1 MNVTPIHKK
10 CANFVWHK
18 PLGMPENMTTEQ
30 SKDPLSTSIHH
41 NTYPVMGM
49 TCAACAVSLERYLGS
64 QTGVEKVVV
73 SYPNQSVYV
82 GFNTEKI
89 TETRLAEA
97 AKEIGYELLLGDS
110 AKDGTKAA
118 LRAALT
124 LQKLKSK
131 LLVAA
136 LCTAP
141 IFTLSMF
148 FMNRLPHEGLIQL
161 LLSLPV
167 ILFAGRNFYTS
178 AIKKLK
184 HNQTNMDTLVAI
196 STATAFL
203 YSTYQVAL
211 YYLQT
216 PNHQHSQQHPHYY
229 FESATVIITLI
240 LLGKYLEERAKN
252 RSVHAINEL
261 LSLQPSHATV
271 VRNNQEISIPSNE
284 ILLGDFVIIKPGERI
299 PVDGKVRSGDSHIDE
314 STITGEPLP
323 AAKTKGSQVFAGT
336 INQQGTLKILA
347 QKVGSQTLLSQ
358 IVARVEQALGSKPQI
373 QHLAD
378 RISSVFVPT
387 VVILAVAS
395 ALFWTFFP
403 LNTPTGFALTTFIN
417 VLIIA
422 CPCALGLATPTAL
435 TVGIGKGAKQGILVK
450 DAQALELASKL
461 TDIVFDKTG
470 TLTQGKPTVER
481 LHLFATPELSDTHIL
496 QRLFALEKQS
506 EHPLAQAVVTHLSQ
520 QPVEPLEIQQFQN
533 IPGKGLVAECQQQPL
548 MLGSWDWISN
558 NSHLSISSHQKDI
571 AQDLLNQAQTV
582 VALSTQTELLALV
595 GLSDTIKK
603 EAKTTVSALQQ
614 QGYRVH
620 MLTGDNPQTAQK
632 IAAQLGINSVIAQ
645 ALPNTKFD
653 FIRQLQSQNRIVAMV
668 GDGINDAQA
677 LAQAD
682 VSFAMGTG
690 TAVAMESAG
699 VTLTGGQ
706 ISQIPQAIVLSKQT
720 LKTIHMNLLW
730 AFGYNVLAI
739 PLAMGVFLPFG
750 GFTLNPMIAGAAMS
764 FSSISVVLNSLW
776 LSKRK

>member
-10 CANFVWHK
+10 YANFVRNK

-30 SKDPLSTSIHH
+30 SKDLRSTPIHH

-89 TETRLAEA
+89 TEARLAEA

-178 AIKKLK
+178 ALKKLK
-184 HNQTNMDTLVAI
+184 HKQTNMDTLVAI

-203 YSTYQVAL
+203 YSAYQVAI

-216 PNHQHSQQHPHYY
+216 PNHQHSQHHPHYY

-252 RSVHAINEL
+252 RSAHAINEL

-314 STITGEPLP
+314 SAITGEPLP

-378 RISSVFVPT
+378 RISSLFVPT

-395 ALFWTFFP
+395 ALFWTLFP

-450 DAQALELASKL
+450 DAQALEKAAKI

-506 EHPLAQAVVTHLSQ
+506 EHPLALAVVTHLSQ
-520 QPVEPLEIQQFQN
+520 QPIEPLEIQQFQN
-533 IPGKGLVAECQQQPL
+533 MPGKGLVAECQQQPL

-558 NSHLSISSHQKDI
+558 NSHLSIGRHQADI

-595 GLSDTIKK
+595 GLSDAIKD
-603 EAKTTVSALQQ
+603 EAISTVSALQKE
-614 QGYRVH
+614 GFRVH

-653 FIRQLQSQNRIVAMV
+653 FIRQLQSQNRIVAMA

-720 LKTIHMNLLW
+720 LRTIHMNLLW

-739 PLAMGVFLPFG
+739 PLAMGVFYPTQGLM
-750 GFTLNPMIAGAAMS
+750 LNPMIAGAAMS

-776 LSKRK
+776 LSKRN

>member
-1 MNVTPIHKK
+1 
-10 CANFVWHK
+10 
-18 PLGMPENMTTEQ
+18 
-30 SKDPLSTSIHH
+30 
-41 NTYPVMGM
+41 
-49 TCAACAVSLERYLGS
+49 
-64 QTGVEKVVV
+64 
-73 SYPNQSVYV
+73 
-82 GFNTEKI
+82 
-89 TETRLAEA
+89 
-97 AKEIGYELLLGDS
+97 
-110 AKDGTKAA
+110 
-118 LRAALT
+118 
-124 LQKLKSK
+124 
-131 LLVAA
+131 
-136 LCTAP
+136 
-141 IFTLSMF
+141 
-148 FMNRLPHEGLIQL
+148 
-161 LLSLPV
+161 
-167 ILFAGRNFYTS
+167 
-178 AIKKLK
+178 
-184 HNQTNMDTLVAI
+184 
-196 STATAFL
+196 
-203 YSTYQVAL
+203 
-211 YYLQT
+211 
-216 PNHQHSQQHPHYY
+216 
-229 FESATVIITLI
+229 
-240 LLGKYLEERAKN
+240 
-252 RSVHAINEL
+252 
-261 LSLQPSHATV
+261 
-271 VRNNQEISIPSNE
+271 
-284 ILLGDFVIIKPGERI
+284 
-299 PVDGKVRSGDSHIDE
+299 
-314 STITGEPLP
+314 
-323 AAKTKGSQVFAGT
+323 
-336 INQQGTLKILA
+336 
-347 QKVGSQTLLSQ
+347 QTLLSQ

-435 TVGIGKGAKQGILVK
+435 TVGIGTGAKQGILVK
-450 DAQALELASKL
+450 DAQALEKAAKI

-520 QPVEPLEIQQFQN
+520 QPIEPLEIQQFQN
-533 IPGKGLVAECQQQPL
+533 MPGKGLVAECQQKPL

-558 NSHLSISSHQKDI
+558 NSHLSIGRHQADI

-595 GLSDTIKK
+595 GLSDAIKE
-603 EAKTTVSALQQ
+603 EAISTVSSLQKE
-614 QGYRVH
+614 GFRVH
-620 MLTGDNPQTAQK
+620 MLTGDNPQTAHK

-739 PLAMGVFLPFG
+739 PLAMGVFYPTQGLM
-750 GFTLNPMIAGAAMS
+750 LNPMIAGAAMS

-776 LSKRK
+776 LSKRN

>member
-1 MNVTPIHKK
+1 
-10 CANFVWHK
+10 
-18 PLGMPENMTTEQ
+18 MTTEQ
-30 SKDPLSTSIHH
+30 SNDQLPTPIHH
-41 NTYPVMGM
+41 NTYPVLGM
-49 TCAACAVSLERYLGS
+49 TCAACAVSLESYLGS

-73 SYPNQSVYV
+73 SYPNQSVFV
-82 GFNTEKI
+82 GFNNEII
-89 TETRLAEA
+89 TEVRLAEA

-110 AKDGTKAA
+110 AKSSNSAA
-118 LRAALT
+118 LRAAQT
-124 LQKLKSK
+124 LQQLKTK

-148 FMNRLPHEGLIQL
+148 FMNRIPHEGLIQL

-167 ILFAGRNFYTS
+167 ILFAGRHFYTS
-178 AIKKLK
+178 AVKKLK
-184 HNQTNMDTLVAI
+184 HKQSNMDTLVAI

-203 YSTYQVAL
+203 YSAYQVIAH
-211 YYLQT
+211 YLPT
-216 PNHQHSQQHPHYY
+216 PKHHNQHHPHYY

-252 RSVHAINEL
+252 RSTQAINDL

-271 VRNNQEISIPSNE
+271 IRNNQEISIPSSE

-299 PVDGKVRSGDSHIDE
+299 PIDGKVRSGDSHIDE
-314 STITGEPLP
+314 SAITGEPIP

-387 VVILAVAS
+387 VVILAIAS
-395 ALFWTFFP
+395 ALFWIVYP
-403 LNTPTGFALTTFIN
+403 SPTPEGFALTTFIN

-435 TVGIGKGAKQGILVK
+435 TVGIGKGAKLGILVK
-450 DAQALELASKL
+450 DAQALEKAGQL

-470 TLTQGKPTVER
+470 TLTQGKPVVEA
-481 LHLFATPELSDTHIL
+481 LHTFPTETFTDNQIVQVLFT
-496 QRLFALEKQS
+496 LEKQS
-506 EHPLAQAVVTHLSQ
+506 EHPLALAVVSHLLNLQ
-520 QPVEPLEIQQFQN
+520 LQPLQIQDFQN
-533 IPGKGLVAECQQQPL
+533 LPGHGISANIEKQRFT
-548 MLGSWDWISN
+548 LGSWTWISAELN
-558 NSHLSISSHQKDI
+558 HPLPDANPVISSVTLQQKHI
-571 AQDLLNQAQTV
+571 AQDLLSQAQTV
-582 VALSTQTELLALV
+582 IALCYETQILAIL
-595 GLSDTIKK
+595 GIADPLKE
-603 EAKTTVSALQQ
+603 EAKPTVNALQKE
-614 QGYRVH
+614 GFRVH
-620 MLTGDNPQTAQK
+620 LLTGDNPQTAQK
-632 IAAQLGINSVIAQ
+632 IAAQLGINNVIAQ
-645 ALPNTKFD
+645 ALPNTKLEY
-653 FIRQLQSQNRIVAMV
+653 IKQLQTQNRIVAMV

-690 TAVAMESAG
+690 TDLAMESAG

-706 ISQIPQAIVLSKQT
+706 ISQIPQAMTLSRQT
-720 LKTIHMNLLW
+720 LRTIHMNLVW
-730 AFGYNVLAI
+730 AFGYNLLAI
-739 PLAMGVFLPFG
+739 PLAMGVFYPFNG
-750 GFTLNPMIAGAAMS
+750 LMLNPMIAGAAMS

>member
-1 MNVTPIHKK
+1 
-10 CANFVWHK
+10 
-18 PLGMPENMTTEQ
+18 MTTEQ
-30 SKDPLSTSIHH
+30 SKDPLSTPIHH

-64 QTGVEKVVV
+64 QTGIEKVVV
-73 SYPNQSVYV
+73 SYPNQSVFV
-82 GFNTEKI
+82 GFNIEKI
-89 TETRLAEA
+89 TEVRLAEA

-161 LLSLPV
+161 VLSLPV

-178 AIKKLK
+178 AVKKLK
-184 HNQTNMDTLVAI
+184 HKQTNMDTLVAI

-203 YSTYQVAL
+203 YSAYQVAL

-216 PNHQHSQQHPHYY
+216 PNHQHNQHHPHYY

-252 RSVHAINEL
+252 RSAQAINDL

-271 VRNNQEISIPSNE
+271 VRNNQEISIPSSE

-299 PVDGKVRSGDSHIDE
+299 PIDGKVRSGDSHIDE
-314 STITGEPLP
+314 SAITGEPLP
-323 AAKTKGSQVFAGT
+323 TAKTKGSQVFAGT

-395 ALFWTFFP
+395 ALFWTLFP
-403 LNTPTGFALTTFIN
+403 LNSPTGFALTTFIN

-470 TLTQGKPTVER
+470 TLTQGKPEVEA
-481 LHLFATPELSDTHIL
+481 LHTFPDGETLETNIL
-496 QRLFALEKQS
+496 EVLYTLEKQS
-506 EHPLAQAVVTHLSQ
+506 EHPLAQAIINHLSAMNIV
-520 QPVEPLEIQQFQN
+520 PTPIQQFTN
-533 IPGKGLVAECQQQPL
+533 LPGKGITAEL
-548 MLGSWDWISN
+548 LGSTYKLGSWDWIN
-558 NSHLSISSHQKDI
+558 AELASHGSPEHRAI
-571 AQDLLNQAQTV
+571 AEDLLNQAQTV
-582 VALSTQTELLALV
+582 IALCNESRLLAIL
-595 GLSDTIKK
+595 GISDTIKK

-720 LKTIHMNLLW
+720 LRTIHMNLLW

>member
-1 MNVTPIHKK
+1 
-10 CANFVWHK
+10 
-18 PLGMPENMTTEQ
+18 MPENMTTEQ
-30 SKDPLSTSIHH
+30 SKDPLSTPIHH

-89 TETRLAEA
+89 TEARLAEA

-167 ILFAGRNFYTS
+167 ILFAGRSFYTS
-178 AIKKLK
+178 ALKKLK
-184 HNQTNMDTLVAI
+184 HKQTNMDTLVAI

-203 YSTYQVAL
+203 YSTYQVAI

-216 PNHQHSQQHPHYY
+216 PNHQHNQHHPHYY

-252 RSVHAINEL
+252 RSANAINEL
-261 LSLQPSHATV
+261 LSLQPAHATV

-314 STITGEPLP
+314 SAITGEPLP

-470 TLTQGKPTVER
+470 TLTQGKPEVEA
-481 LHLFATPELSDTHIL
+481 LHTFPDGETLESNIL
-496 QRLFALEKQS
+496 EVLYTLEKQS
-506 EHPLAQAVVTHLSQ
+506 EHPLAQAIINHLSAMNIV
-520 QPVEPLEIQQFQN
+520 PTPIQQFTN
-533 IPGKGLVAECQQQPL
+533 LPGKGITAEL
-548 MLGSWDWISN
+548 RGSTYKLGSWDWIN
-558 NSHLSISSHQKDI
+558 AELASHGSPEHRAI
-571 AQDLLNQAQTV
+571 AEDLLNQAQTV
-582 VALSTQTELLALV
+582 IALCNESRLLAIL
-595 GLSDTIKK
+595 GIADTIKK
-603 EAKTTVSALQQ
+603 EAKPTVSALQQ

-620 MLTGDNPQTAQK
+620 MLTGDNPQTAHK
-632 IAAQLGINSVIAQ
+632 IAAQLGIHSVIAQ
-645 ALPNTKFD
+645 ALPNIKFD

-739 PLAMGVFLPFG
+739 PLAMGVFYPTQGLM
-750 GFTLNPMIAGAAMS
+750 LNPMIAGAAMS

-776 LSKRK
+776 LSKRN

>member
-1 MNVTPIHKK
+1 
-10 CANFVWHK
+10 
-18 PLGMPENMTTEQ
+18 MPENMTTEQ
-30 SKDPLSTSIHH
+30 SKDPLSTPIHH

-82 GFNTEKI
+82 GFNIEKTTEV
-89 TETRLAEA
+89 RLAEA

-178 AIKKLK
+178 ALKKLK
-184 HNQTNMDTLVAI
+184 HKQTNMDTLVAI

-203 YSTYQVAL
+203 YSAYQVAL

-216 PNHQHSQQHPHYY
+216 PNHQHNQHHPHYY

-252 RSVHAINEL
+252 RSAQAINDL

-271 VRNNQEISIPSNE
+271 VRNNQEISIPSSE

-299 PVDGKVRSGDSHIDE
+299 PIDGKVRSGDSHIDE
-314 STITGEPLP
+314 SAITGEPLP
-323 AAKTKGSQVFAGT
+323 TAKTKGSQVFAGT

-395 ALFWTFFP
+395 ALFWTLFP
-403 LNTPTGFALTTFIN
+403 LNSPTGFALTTFIN

-470 TLTQGKPTVER
+470 TLTQGKPEVEA
-481 LHLFATPELSDTHIL
+481 LHTFPDGETLESNIL
-496 QRLFALEKQS
+496 EVLYTLEKQS
-506 EHPLAQAVVTHLSQ
+506 EHPLAQAIINHLSAMNIV
-520 QPVEPLEIQQFQN
+520 PTPIQQFTN
-533 IPGKGLVAECQQQPL
+533 LPGKGITAEL
-548 MLGSWDWISN
+548 RGSTYKLGSWDWIN
-558 NSHLSISSHQKDI
+558 AELASHGSPEHRAI
-571 AQDLLNQAQTV
+571 AEDLLNQAQTV
-582 VALSTQTELLALV
+582 IALCNESRLLAIL
-595 GLSDTIKK
+595 GISDTIKK
-603 EAKTTVSALQQ
+603 EAKPTVSALQQ

-720 LKTIHMNLLW
+720 LRTIHMNLLW

>member
-1 MNVTPIHKK
+1 
-10 CANFVWHK
+10 
-18 PLGMPENMTTEQ
+18 MPENMTTEQ
-30 SKDPLSTSIHH
+30 SKDPLSTPIHH

-49 TCAACAVSLERYLGS
+49 TCAACAVSLERYLVS

-73 SYPNQSVYV
+73 SYPNQSVFV
-82 GFNTEKI
+82 GFNIEKI
-89 TETRLAEA
+89 TEVRLAEA

-161 LLSLPV
+161 VLSLPV

-178 AIKKLK
+178 AINKLRHK
-184 HNQTNMDTLVAI
+184 QTNMDTLVAI

-203 YSTYQVAL
+203 YSAYQVAL

-216 PNHQHSQQHPHYY
+216 PNHQHNQHHPHYY

-252 RSVHAINEL
+252 RSAHAINEL

-271 VRNNQEISIPSNE
+271 VRNNQEISIPSSE

-299 PVDGKVRSGDSHIDE
+299 PIDGKVRSGDSHIDE
-314 STITGEPLP
+314 SAITGEPLP

-395 ALFWTFFP
+395 ALFWTLFP
-403 LNTPTGFALTTFIN
+403 LNSPTGFALTTFIN

-470 TLTQGKPTVER
+470 TLTQGKPEVEA
-481 LHLFATPELSDTHIL
+481 LHTFPDGETLEANIL
-496 QRLFALEKQS
+496 EVLYTLEKQS
-506 EHPLAQAVVTHLSQ
+506 EHPLAQAIINHLSAMNIV
-520 QPVEPLEIQQFQN
+520 PTPIQQFTN
-533 IPGKGLVAECQQQPL
+533 LSGTGITAEL
-548 MLGSWDWISN
+548 RGSTYKLGSWDWISAELAPDG
-558 NSHLSISSHQKDI
+558 STEHRAI
-571 AQDLLNQAQTV
+571 AEDLLNQAQTV
-582 VALSTQTELLALV
+582 IALCNESRLLAIL
-595 GLSDTIKK
+595 GISDTIKK

-720 LKTIHMNLLW
+720 LRTIHMNLLW

>member
-1 MNVTPIHKK
+1 
-10 CANFVWHK
+10 
-18 PLGMPENMTTEQ
+18 MPENMTTEQ
-30 SKDPLSTSIHH
+30 SKDPLSTPIHH

-82 GFNTEKI
+82 GFNIEKTTEV
-89 TETRLAEA
+89 RLAEA

-161 LLSLPV
+161 VLSLPV

-178 AIKKLK
+178 AVKKLK
-184 HNQTNMDTLVAI
+184 HKQTNMDTLVAI

-216 PNHQHSQQHPHYY
+216 PSHQHNQHHPHYY

-252 RSVHAINEL
+252 RSAQAINDL

-271 VRNNQEISIPSNE
+271 VRNNQEISIPSSE

-299 PVDGKVRSGDSHIDE
+299 PIDGKVRSGDSHIDE
-314 STITGEPLP
+314 SAITGEPLP
-323 AAKTKGSQVFAGT
+323 TAKTKGSQVFAGT

-395 ALFWTFFP
+395 ALFWTLFP
-403 LNTPTGFALTTFIN
+403 LNTPNGFALTTFIN

-450 DAQALELASKL
+450 DAQALELARKL

-470 TLTQGKPTVER
+470 TLTQGKPELEA
-481 LHLFATPELSDTHIL
+481 LHTFPDGETLESNIL
-496 QRLFALEKQS
+496 EVLYTLEKQS
-506 EHPLAQAVVTHLSQ
+506 EHPLAQAIINHLSAMSIV
-520 QPVEPLEIQQFQN
+520 PTPIQHFTN
-533 IPGKGLVAECQQQPL
+533 LPGKGITAEL
-548 MLGSWDWISN
+548 LGSTYKLGSWDWINAELAPDGSPE
-558 NSHLSISSHQKDI
+558 HRAI
-571 AQDLLNQAQTV
+571 AEDLLNQAQTV
-582 VALSTQTELLALV
+582 IALCNESRLLAIL
-595 GLSDTIKK
+595 GISDTIKK

>member
-1 MNVTPIHKK
+1 
-10 CANFVWHK
+10 
-18 PLGMPENMTTEQ
+18 MPENMTTEQ
-30 SKDPLSTSIHH
+30 SKDPLSTPIHH

-49 TCAACAVSLERYLGS
+49 TCAACAVSLERYLVS

-73 SYPNQSVYV
+73 SYPNQSVFV
-82 GFNTEKI
+82 GFNIEKI
-89 TETRLAEA
+89 TEVRLAEA

-161 LLSLPV
+161 VLSLPV

-178 AIKKLK
+178 AVKKLK
-184 HNQTNMDTLVAI
+184 HKQTNMDTLVAI

-203 YSTYQVAL
+203 YSAYQVAL

-216 PNHQHSQQHPHYY
+216 PNHQHNQHHPHYY

-240 LLGKYLEERAKN
+240 LLGKYLESA
-252 RSVHAINEL
+252 
-261 LSLQPSHATV
+261 
-271 VRNNQEISIPSNE
+271 
-284 ILLGDFVIIKPGERI
+284 
-299 PVDGKVRSGDSHIDE
+299 
-314 STITGEPLP
+314 ITGEPLP

-395 ALFWTFFP
+395 ALFWTLFP
-403 LNTPTGFALTTFIN
+403 LNSPTGFALTTFIN

-470 TLTQGKPTVER
+470 TLTQGKPEVE
-481 LHLFATPELSDTHIL
+481 
-496 QRLFALEKQS
+496 
-506 EHPLAQAVVTHLSQ
+506 
-520 QPVEPLEIQQFQN
+520 
-533 IPGKGLVAECQQQPL
+533 
-548 MLGSWDWISN
+548 
-558 NSHLSISSHQKDI
+558 
-571 AQDLLNQAQTV
+571 
-582 VALSTQTELLALV
+582 
-595 GLSDTIKK
+595 
-603 EAKTTVSALQQ
+603 ALQ
-614 QGYRVH
+614 
-620 MLTGDNPQTAQK
+620 T
-632 IAAQLGINSVIAQ
+632 S
-645 ALPNTKFD
+645 
-653 FIRQLQSQNRIVAMV
+653 
-668 GDGINDAQA
+668 
-677 LAQAD
+677 
-682 VSFAMGTG
+682 
-690 TAVAMESAG
+690 
-699 VTLTGGQ
+699 
-706 ISQIPQAIVLSKQT
+706 
-720 LKTIHMNLLW
+720 LK
-730 AFGYNVLAI
+730 
-739 PLAMGVFLPFG
+739 
-750 GFTLNPMIAGAAMS
+750 
-764 FSSISVVLNSLW
+764 SSTP
-776 LSKRK
+776 

>member
-1 MNVTPIHKK
+1 
-10 CANFVWHK
+10 
-18 PLGMPENMTTEQ
+18 MPENMTTEQ
-30 SKDPLSTSIHH
+30 SKDPLSTPIHH

-64 QTGVEKVVV
+64 QTGIEKVVV
-73 SYPNQSVYV
+73 SYPNQSVFV
-82 GFNTEKI
+82 GFNIEKI
-89 TETRLAEA
+89 TEVRLAEA

-161 LLSLPV
+161 VLSLPV

-178 AIKKLK
+178 AINKLRHK
-184 HNQTNMDTLVAI
+184 QTNMDTLVAI

-203 YSTYQVAL
+203 YSAYQVAL

-216 PNHQHSQQHPHYY
+216 PNHQHNQHHPHYY

-240 LLGKYLEERAKN
+240 LLGKYLEERAKK
-252 RSVHAINEL
+252 RSAQAINDL

-271 VRNNQEISIPSNE
+271 VRNNQEISIPSSE

-299 PVDGKVRSGDSHIDE
+299 PIDGKVRSGDSHIDE
-314 STITGEPLP
+314 SAITGEPLP
-323 AAKTKGSQVFAGT
+323 TAKTKGSQVFAGT

-395 ALFWTFFP
+395 ALFWTLFP
-403 LNTPTGFALTTFIN
+403 LNSPTGFALTTFIN

-470 TLTQGKPTVER
+470 TLTQGKPEVEA
-481 LHLFATPELSDTHIL
+481 LHTFPDGETLETNIL
-496 QRLFALEKQS
+496 EVLYTLEKQS
-506 EHPLAQAVVTHLSQ
+506 EHPLAQAIINHLSAMNIVQ
-520 QPVEPLEIQQFQN
+520 TPIQQFTN
-533 IPGKGLVAECQQQPL
+533 LPGKGITAEVRGSTYK
-548 MLGSWDWISN
+548 LGSWDWINAELAPDGSPE
-558 NSHLSISSHQKDI
+558 HRAI
-571 AQDLLNQAQTV
+571 AEDLLNQAQTV
-582 VALSTQTELLALV
+582 IALCNESRLLAIL
-595 GLSDTIKK
+595 GISDTIKK

-632 IAAQLGINSVIAQ
+632 IAAQLGIHSVIAQ

-653 FIRQLQSQNRIVAMV
+653 FIRQLQSQNRTVAMV

-720 LKTIHMNLLW
+720 LRTIHMNLLW

>member
-10 CANFVWHK
+10 YANFVGHK
-18 PLGMPENMTTEQ
+18 PLGMHENMTTEQ
-30 SKDPLSTSIHH
+30 SKDLRSTPIHH

-49 TCAACAVSLERYLGS
+49 TCAACAVSLESYLGS

-89 TETRLAEA
+89 TEARLAEA

-178 AIKKLK
+178 ALKKLK
-184 HNQTNMDTLVAI
+184 HKQTNMDTLVAI

-216 PNHQHSQQHPHYY
+216 PNHQHNPHHPHYY

-252 RSVHAINEL
+252 RSAHAINEL
-261 LSLQPSHATV
+261 LSLQPAHATV

-314 STITGEPLP
+314 SAITGEPLP

-450 DAQALELASKL
+450 DAQALEKAAKI

-520 QPVEPLEIQQFQN
+520 QPIEPLEIQQFQN
-533 IPGKGLVAECQQQPL
+533 LPGKGIVAECQQQPL

-558 NSHLSISSHQKDI
+558 NSHLSINSHQKDI

-595 GLSDTIKK
+595 GLSDAIKD
-603 EAKTTVSALQQ
+603 EAIFTVSALQKE
-614 QGYRVH
+614 GFRVH

-653 FIRQLQSQNRIVAMV
+653 FIRQLQAQNRIVAMV

-739 PLAMGVFLPFG
+739 PLAMGVFYPTQGLM
-750 GFTLNPMIAGAAMS
+750 LNPMIAGAAMS

-776 LSKRK
+776 LSKRN

>member
-1 MNVTPIHKK
+1 
-10 CANFVWHK
+10 
-18 PLGMPENMTTEQ
+18 MTTEQ
-30 SKDPLSTSIHH
+30 SNDQLPTPIHH
-41 NTYPVMGM
+41 NTYPVLGM
-49 TCAACAVSLERYLGS
+49 TCAACAVSLESYLGS

-73 SYPNQSVYV
+73 SYPNQSVFV
-82 GFNTEKI
+82 GFNNEII
-89 TETRLAEA
+89 TEVRLAEA

-110 AKDGTKAA
+110 AKSSNSAA
-118 LRAALT
+118 LRAAQT
-124 LQKLKSK
+124 LQQLKTK

-148 FMNRLPHEGLIQL
+148 FMNRIPHEGLIQL

-167 ILFAGRNFYTS
+167 ILFAGRHFYTS
-178 AIKKLK
+178 AVKKLK
-184 HNQTNMDTLVAI
+184 HKQSNMDTLVAI

-203 YSTYQVAL
+203 YSAYQVIAH
-211 YYLQT
+211 YLPT
-216 PNHQHSQQHPHYY
+216 PKHHNQHHPHYY

-252 RSVHAINEL
+252 RSTQAINDL

-271 VRNNQEISIPSNE
+271 IRNNQEISIPSSE

-299 PVDGKVRSGDSHIDE
+299 PIDGKVRSGDSHIDE
-314 STITGEPLP
+314 SAITGEPIP

-387 VVILAVAS
+387 VVILAIAS
-395 ALFWTFFP
+395 ALFWIVYP
-403 LNTPTGFALTTFIN
+403 SPTPEGFALTTFIN

-435 TVGIGKGAKQGILVK
+435 TVGIGKGAKLGILVK
-450 DAQALELASKL
+450 DAQALEKAGQL

-470 TLTQGKPTVER
+470 TLTQGKPVVEA
-481 LHLFATPELSDTHIL
+481 LHTFPTETFTDNQIVQVLFT
-496 QRLFALEKQS
+496 LEKQS
-506 EHPLAQAVVTHLSQ
+506 EHPLALAVVSHLLNLQ
-520 QPVEPLEIQQFQN
+520 LQPLQIQDFQN
-533 IPGKGLVAECQQQPL
+533 LPGHGISANIEKQRFT
-548 MLGSWDWISN
+548 LGSWTWISAELN
-558 NSHLSISSHQKDI
+558 HPLPDANPVISSVTLQQKHI
-571 AQDLLNQAQTV
+571 AQDLLSQAQTV
-582 VALSTQTELLALV
+582 IALCYETQILAIL
-595 GLSDTIKK
+595 GIADPLKE
-603 EAKTTVSALQQ
+603 EAKPTVNALQKE
-614 QGYRVH
+614 GFRVH
-620 MLTGDNPQTAQK
+620 LLTGDNPQTAQK
-632 IAAQLGINSVIAQ
+632 IAAQLGINNVIAQ
-645 ALPNTKFD
+645 ALPNTKLEY
-653 FIRQLQSQNRIVAMV
+653 IKQLQTQNRIVAMV

-690 TAVAMESAG
+690 TALAMESAG

-706 ISQIPQAIVLSKQT
+706 ISQIPQAMTLSRQT
-720 LKTIHMNLLW
+720 LRTIHMNLVW
-730 AFGYNVLAI
+730 AFGYNLLAI
-739 PLAMGVFLPFG
+739 PLAMGVFYPFNG
-750 GFTLNPMIAGAAMS
+750 LMLNPMIAGAAMS

>member
-10 CANFVWHK
+10 YANFVRNK
-18 PLGMPENMTTEQ
+18 PLGMHENMTTEQ
-30 SKDPLSTSIHH
+30 SKDLRSTPIHH

-49 TCAACAVSLERYLGS
+49 TCAACAVSLESYLGS

-89 TETRLAEA
+89 TEARLAEA

-118 LRAALT
+118 LRADLT

-161 LLSLPV
+161 VLSLPV

-184 HNQTNMDTLVAI
+184 HKQTNMDTLVAI

-203 YSTYQVAL
+203 YSAYQVAL

-216 PNHQHSQQHPHYY
+216 PNHQHNQHHPHYY

-252 RSVHAINEL
+252 RSAQAINEL

-314 STITGEPLP
+314 SAITGEPLP

-373 QHLAD
+373 QHVAD

-395 ALFWTFFP
+395 ALFWTLFP
-403 LNTPTGFALTTFIN
+403 LNTPTGFAFTTFIN

-470 TLTQGKPTVER
+470 TLTQGKPEVQAVHTFPDGEY
-481 LHLFATPELSDTHIL
+481 LEPNIL
-496 QRLFALEKQS
+496 EVLYTLEKQS
-506 EHPLAQAVVTHLSQ
+506 EHPLAQAIINHLSAMNIV
-520 QPVEPLEIQQFQN
+520 PTPIQQFTN
-533 IPGKGLVAECQQQPL
+533 LPGKGITAEL
-548 MLGSWDWISN
+548 RGSTYKLGSWDWIN
-558 NSHLSISSHQKDI
+558 AELASHGSPEHRAI
-571 AQDLLNQAQTV
+571 AEDLLNQAQTV
-582 VALSTQTELLALV
+582 IALCNESRLLAIL
-595 GLSDTIKK
+595 GIADTIKK
-603 EAKTTVSALQQ
+603 EAKPTVSALQQ

-720 LKTIHMNLLW
+720 LRTIHMNLLW

>member
-1 MNVTPIHKK
+1 
-10 CANFVWHK
+10 
-18 PLGMPENMTTEQ
+18 MPENMTTEQ
-30 SKDPLSTSIHH
+30 SKDPLSTPIHH

-64 QTGVEKVVV
+64 QTGIEKVVV
-73 SYPNQSVYV
+73 SYPNQSVFV
-82 GFNTEKI
+82 GFNIEKI
-89 TETRLAEA
+89 TEVRLAEA

-161 LLSLPV
+161 VLSLPV

-178 AIKKLK
+178 AINKLRHK
-184 HNQTNMDTLVAI
+184 QTNMDTLVAI

-203 YSTYQVAL
+203 YSAYQVAL

-216 PNHQHSQQHPHYY
+216 PNHQHNQHHPHYY

-240 LLGKYLEERAKN
+240 LLGKYLEERAKK
-252 RSVHAINEL
+252 RSAQAINDL

-271 VRNNQEISIPSNE
+271 VRNNQEISIPSSE

-299 PVDGKVRSGDSHIDE
+299 PIDGKVRSGDSHIDE
-314 STITGEPLP
+314 SAITGEPLP
-323 AAKTKGSQVFAGT
+323 TAKTKGSQVFAGT

-395 ALFWTFFP
+395 ALFWTLFP
-403 LNTPTGFALTTFIN
+403 LNSPTGFALTTFIN

-470 TLTQGKPTVER
+470 TLTQSKPEVEA
-481 LHLFATPELSDTHIL
+481 LHTFPDGETLETNIL
-496 QRLFALEKQS
+496 EVLYTLEKQS
-506 EHPLAQAVVTHLSQ
+506 EHPLAQAIINHLSAMNIVQ
-520 QPVEPLEIQQFQN
+520 TPIQQFTN
-533 IPGKGLVAECQQQPL
+533 LPGKGITAEVRGSTYK
-548 MLGSWDWISN
+548 LGSWDWINAELAPDGSPE
-558 NSHLSISSHQKDI
+558 HRAI
-571 AQDLLNQAQTV
+571 AEDLLNQAQTV
-582 VALSTQTELLALV
+582 IALCNESRLLAIL
-595 GLSDTIKK
+595 GISDTIKK

-632 IAAQLGINSVIAQ
+632 IAAQLGIHSVIAQ

-653 FIRQLQSQNRIVAMV
+653 FIRQLQSQNRTVAMV

-720 LKTIHMNLLW
+720 LRTIHMNLLW

>member
-1 MNVTPIHKK
+1 
-10 CANFVWHK
+10 
-18 PLGMPENMTTEQ
+18 MPENMTTEQ
-30 SKDPLSTSIHH
+30 SKDPLSTPIHH

-73 SYPNQSVYV
+73 SYPNQSVFV
-82 GFNTEKI
+82 GFNIEKI
-89 TETRLAEA
+89 TEVRLAEA

-161 LLSLPV
+161 VLSLPV

-178 AIKKLK
+178 AINKLRHK
-184 HNQTNMDTLVAI
+184 QTNMDTLVAI

-203 YSTYQVAL
+203 YSAYQVAL

-216 PNHQHSQQHPHYY
+216 PNHQHNQHHPHYY

-240 LLGKYLEERAKN
+240 LLGKYLEERAKK
-252 RSVHAINEL
+252 RSAQAINDL

-271 VRNNQEISIPSNE
+271 VRNNQEISIPSSE

-299 PVDGKVRSGDSHIDE
+299 PIDGKVRSGDSHIDE
-314 STITGEPLP
+314 SAITGEPLP
-323 AAKTKGSQVFAGT
+323 TAKTKGSQVFAGT

-395 ALFWTFFP
+395 ALFWTLFP
-403 LNTPTGFALTTFIN
+403 LNSPTGFALTTFIN

-470 TLTQGKPTVER
+470 TLTQGKPEVEA
-481 LHLFATPELSDTHIL
+481 LHTFPDGETLETNIL
-496 QRLFALEKQS
+496 EVLYTLEKQS
-506 EHPLAQAVVTHLSQ
+506 EHPLAQAIINHLSAMNIVQ
-520 QPVEPLEIQQFQN
+520 TPIQQFTN
-533 IPGKGLVAECQQQPL
+533 LPGKGITAEVRGSTYK
-548 MLGSWDWISN
+548 LGSWDWINAELAPDGSPE
-558 NSHLSISSHQKDI
+558 HRAI
-571 AQDLLNQAQTV
+571 AEDLLNQAQTV
-582 VALSTQTELLALV
+582 IALCNESRLLAIL
-595 GLSDTIKK
+595 GISDTIKK

-632 IAAQLGINSVIAQ
+632 IAAQLGIHSVIAQ

-653 FIRQLQSQNRIVAMV
+653 FIRQLQSQNRTVAMV

-720 LKTIHMNLLW
+720 LRTIHMNLLW

>member
-1 MNVTPIHKK
+1 
-10 CANFVWHK
+10 
-18 PLGMPENMTTEQ
+18 MPENMTTEQ
-30 SKDPLSTSIHH
+30 SKDPLSTPIHH

-49 TCAACAVSLERYLGS
+49 TCAACAVSLERYLVS

-73 SYPNQSVYV
+73 SYPNQSVFV
-82 GFNTEKI
+82 GFNIEKTTEV
-89 TETRLAEA
+89 RLAEA

-178 AIKKLK
+178 AVKKLK
-184 HNQTNMDTLVAI
+184 HKQTNMDTLVAI

-203 YSTYQVAL
+203 YSAYQVAL

-216 PNHQHSQQHPHYY
+216 PNHQHNQHHPHYY

-252 RSVHAINEL
+252 RSAQAINDL

-299 PVDGKVRSGDSHIDE
+299 PIDGKVRSGDSHIDE
-314 STITGEPLP
+314 SAITGEPLP

-395 ALFWTFFP
+395 ALFWTLFP
-403 LNTPTGFALTTFIN
+403 LNSPTGFALTTFIN

-450 DAQALELASKL
+450 DAQALDLASKL

-470 TLTQGKPTVER
+470 TLTQGKPEVEA
-481 LHLFATPELSDTHIL
+481 LHTFPDGETLETNIL
-496 QRLFALEKQS
+496 EVLYTLEKQS
-506 EHPLAQAVVTHLSQ
+506 EHPLAQAIINHLSAMNIV
-520 QPVEPLEIQQFQN
+520 PTPIQQFTN
-533 IPGKGLVAECQQQPL
+533 LSGTGITAEL
-548 MLGSWDWISN
+548 LGSTYKLGSWDWIN
-558 NSHLSISSHQKDI
+558 AELASHGSPEHRAI
-571 AQDLLNQAQTV
+571 AEDLLNQAQTV
-582 VALSTQTELLALV
+582 IALCNESRLLAIL
-595 GLSDTIKK
+595 GISDTIKK

-720 LKTIHMNLLW
+720 LRTIHMNLLW

>member
-1 MNVTPIHKK
+1 
-10 CANFVWHK
+10 
-18 PLGMPENMTTEQ
+18 MTTEQ
-30 SKDPLSTSIHH
+30 SNDQLPTPIHH
-41 NTYPVMGM
+41 NTYPVLGM
-49 TCAACAVSLERYLGS
+49 TCAACAVSLESYLGS

-73 SYPNQSVYV
+73 SYPNQSVFV
-82 GFNTEKI
+82 GFNNEII
-89 TETRLAEA
+89 TEVRLAEA

-110 AKDGTKAA
+110 AKSSNSAA
-118 LRAALT
+118 LRAAQT
-124 LQKLKSK
+124 LQQLKTK

-148 FMNRLPHEGLIQL
+148 FMNRIPHEGLIQL

-167 ILFAGRNFYTS
+167 ILFAGRHFYTS
-178 AIKKLK
+178 AVKKLK
-184 HNQTNMDTLVAI
+184 HKQSNMDTLVAI

-203 YSTYQVAL
+203 YSAYQVIAH
-211 YYLQT
+211 YLPT
-216 PNHQHSQQHPHYY
+216 PKHHNQHHPHYY

-252 RSVHAINEL
+252 RSTQAINDL

-271 VRNNQEISIPSNE
+271 IRNNQEISIPSSE

-299 PVDGKVRSGDSHIDE
+299 PIDGKVRSGDSHIDE
-314 STITGEPLP
+314 SAITGEPIP

-373 QHLAD
+373 QPLAD

-387 VVILAVAS
+387 VVILAIAS
-395 ALFWTFFP
+395 ALFWIVYP
-403 LNTPTGFALTTFIN
+403 SPTPEGFALTTFIN

-435 TVGIGKGAKQGILVK
+435 TVGIGKGAKLGILVK
-450 DAQALELASKL
+450 DAQALEKAGQL

-470 TLTQGKPTVER
+470 TLTQGKPVVEA
-481 LHLFATPELSDTHIL
+481 LHTFPTETFTDNQIVQVLFT
-496 QRLFALEKQS
+496 LEKQS
-506 EHPLAQAVVTHLSQ
+506 EHPLALAVVSHLLNLQ
-520 QPVEPLEIQQFQN
+520 LQPLQIQDFQN
-533 IPGKGLVAECQQQPL
+533 LPGHGISANIEKQRFT
-548 MLGSWDWISN
+548 LGSWTWISAELN
-558 NSHLSISSHQKDI
+558 HPLPDANPVISSVTLQQKHI
-571 AQDLLNQAQTV
+571 AQDLLSQAQTV
-582 VALSTQTELLALV
+582 IALCHETQILAIL
-595 GLSDTIKK
+595 GIADPLKE
-603 EAKTTVSALQQ
+603 EAKPTVNALQKE
-614 QGYRVH
+614 GFRVH
-620 MLTGDNPQTAQK
+620 LLTGDNPQTAQK
-632 IAAQLGINSVIAQ
+632 IAAQLGINNVIAQ
-645 ALPNTKFD
+645 ALPNTKLEY
-653 FIRQLQSQNRIVAMV
+653 IKQLQTQNRIVAMV

-690 TAVAMESAG
+690 TDLAMESAG

-706 ISQIPQAIVLSKQT
+706 ISQIPQAMTLSRQT
-720 LKTIHMNLLW
+720 LRTIHMNLVW
-730 AFGYNVLAI
+730 AFGYNLLAI
-739 PLAMGVFLPFG
+739 PLAMGVFYPFNG
-750 GFTLNPMIAGAAMS
+750 LMLNPMIAGAAMS